1 MLRIREAM
9 DVVPLSPTQKPGPT
23 DVLIRPARAEDG
35 RVLVRLLDLLGY
47 PGSEPF
53 IQARIRE
60 LGQREDDH
68 LLVAEVGGQAKAF
81 ISLHFIPQLALAGD
95 FARISYLCVD
105 QDSQG
110 MGIGKLLLARAEEL
124 ARERGCDR
132 MEVHSALRREGA
144 HQFYD
149 ALGYFDSPK
158 YLIKK
163 L

>member
-1 MLRIREAM
+1 LAEPRDIF
-9 DVVPLSPTQKPGPT
+9 
-23 DVLIRPARAEDG
+23 IRPARADDG
-35 RVLVRLLDLLGY
+35 PFLVSLLDQLGY
-47 PGSEPF
+47 PGSGPF
-53 IQARIRE
+53 IQDRIRE
-60 LGQREDDH
+60 LEQRVDDH
-68 LLVAEVGGQAKAF
+68 LLVAQVAGRPAAF

-105 QDSQG
+105 QGFRG
-110 MGIGKLLLARAEEL
+110 MGLGRLLVQRAEEL

-144 HQFYD
+144 HLFYD

-158 YLIKK
+158 YLIKM